1 MGISRPWVLR
11 SNVIKRSLEL
21 MDHGKVLCLVTDFHF
36 LSQALVSL
44 NVSIPLQILCWNP
57 NPKCGIRSWGLWEG
71 ILLQVCCFYSLSHIQ
86 LFVTPWNVAC
96 QSSSVYGI
104 SQARI
109 LEWVAIS
116 SSRGSSQPMD
126 WTQVF
131 YIVGRLFTTDPPGK
145 PPPHP
150 TTNSV
155 LKSQPQMWCIRSWG
169 LWEVVLLCG
178 CDPH

>member
-1 MGISRPWVLR
+1 M
-11 SNVIKRSLEL
+11 KRF
-21 MDHGKVLCLVTDFHF
+21 CLVTYFYF

-44 NVSIPLQILCWNP
+44 KLTVSILLQILCWNP

-71 ILLQVCCFYSLSHIQ
+71 ILLWVFCC

-116 SSRGSSQPMD
+116 SSRGSYRPMD

-145 PPPHP
+145 HP
-150 TTNSV
+150 RRTNSV

-169 LWEVVLLCG
+169 LWEVVLLWG